1 MIRASDLIGCAVRT
15 ESGKRIGRVHDLRAR
30 AIDGGWHLDG
40 LIVGRSGMSARMTGS
55 GPDPL
60 VRGDVIPWSA
70 VTALEDGLVRI
81 RDSLG
86 D

>member
-1 MIRASDLIGCAVRT
+1 MIRASDLVGCVVQT

-30 AIDGGWHLDG
+30 AIDGGWQLDG

-60 VRGDVIPWSA
+60 VRGEVVPWSA
-70 VTALEDGLVRI
+70 ITALDEGLIQIHDVDG
-81 RDSLG
+81 
-86 D
+86 